1 MTKRKRFSGSNDQ
14 SGYGASEGRMLTR
27 ILRRMQAS
35 DPSANL
41 RVKVPEPF
49 VSQVSK
55 IARPGHPARGKSRF
69 LTAKAVRNDKKE
81 KVLGC
86 VRLRPCPSA
95 RYERGRL
102 RLHRRSKSAGE
113 GAFDHSRARAPAP
126 HGAKFPKWE
135 KGEFCTCGMLASV
148 ELYVIVRWNG
158 RNGRGREGPRFC
170 WGQEKIWRAGVSAE
184 KRWGQKF
191 HEK

>member
-1 MTKRKRFSGSNDQ
+1 MF
-14 SGYGASEGRMLTR
+14 YGASEGRMLTR
-27 ILRRMQAS
+27 ILRKMQAS

-102 RLHRRSKSAGE
+102 RLHRR
-113 GAFDHSRARAPAP
+113 
-126 HGAKFPKWE
+126 
-135 KGEFCTCGMLASV
+135 
-148 ELYVIVRWNG
+148 
-158 RNGRGREGPRFC
+158 
-170 WGQEKIWRAGVSAE
+170 GQGKIWRAGVSAE
-184 KRWGQKF
+184 QGWGQKF

>member
-1 MTKRKRFSGSNDQ
+1 MF
-14 SGYGASEGRMLTR
+14 YGASEGRMLTR
-27 ILRRMQAS
+27 ILRKMQAS

-135 KGEFCTCGMLASV
+135 KGEFCTCGMLSSSDGMGEMGAAGKRSEERRV
-148 ELYVIVRWNG
+148 GKEG
-158 RNGRGREGPRFC
+158 RAR
-170 WGQEKIWRAGVSAE
+170 
-184 KRWGQKF
+184 
-191 HEK
+191 

>member
-1 MTKRKRFSGSNDQ
+1 MF
-14 SGYGASEGRMLTR
+14 YGASEGRMLTR
-27 ILRRMQAS
+27 ILRKMQAS

-102 RLHRRSKSAGE
+102 RLHRRSKSAARERSTIRGR
-113 GAFDHSRARAPAP
+113 GARATRSEIPEMGKRRIL
-126 HGAKFPKWE
+126 HLWH
-135 KGEFCTCGMLASV
+135 V
-148 ELYVIVRWNG
+148 
-158 RNGRGREGPRFC
+158 
-170 WGQEKIWRAGVSAE
+170 GV
-184 KRWGQKF
+184 G
-191 HEK
+191 

>member
-1 MTKRKRFSGSNDQ
+1 MF
-14 SGYGASEGRMLTR
+14 YGASEGRMLTR
-27 ILRRMQAS
+27 ILRKMQTS
-35 DPSANL
+35 DPSASL

-86 VRLRPCPSA
+86 GTAEAVPSRPLRT
-95 RYERGRL
+95 RT
-102 RLHRRSKSAGE
+102 
-113 GAFDHSRARAPAP
+113 PAP
-126 HGAKFPKWE
+126 HGAKFPRWE

-148 ELYVIVRWNG
+148 EFMSSSDGMGEMGAAGKAAFLLGSGKNLAGGSVRRKTLG
-158 RNGRGREGPRFC
+158 TE
-170 WGQEKIWRAGVSAE
+170 IS
-184 KRWGQKF
+184 
-191 HEK
+191 

>member
-1 MTKRKRFSGSNDQ
+1 MTKGKEFSGIHDQ
-14 SGYGASEGRMLTR
+14 RCFTVRLKAECWTR
-27 ILRRMQAS
+27 ILRKMQAS

-86 VRLRPCPSA
+86 GTAEAVPSRPLR
-95 RYERGRL
+95 
-102 RLHRRSKSAGE
+102 
-113 GAFDHSRARAPAP
+113 
-126 HGAKFPKWE
+126 
-135 KGEFCTCGMLASV
+135 TTTLAAAS
-148 ELYVIVRWNG
+148 
-158 RNGRGREGPRFC
+158 
-170 WGQEKIWRAGVSAE
+170 QE
-184 KRWGQKF
+184 
-191 HEK
+191 